1 VDHHGL
7 SGSDVG
13 IDSSGGS
20 CSDGESGV
28 GIISGSSTSSGSS
41 RLASSFPSST
51 FPLSSGGPSSTRGA
65 RSNSVL
71 TILAILTMLA
81 LSVSSMCVL
90 ARSNFLVRP
99 RSSLNALGNVV
110 QRSIATSNG
119 SVLTPADLKWQPP
132 VSHSAYDI
140 KEEKFVDE
148 FGVKA
153 TLYQHKKSGA
163 SYNEL
168 RFTPLLTNVSVFRC
182 RAYVC

>member
-13 IDSSGGS
+13 ISGS

-28 GIISGSSTSSGSS
+28 GIISGSGNSSGSS

-81 LSVSSMCVL
+81 LSVTATATNKPLTHSKSVT
-90 ARSNFLVRP
+90 
-99 RSSLNALGNVV
+99 
-110 QRSIATSNG
+110 QRFIHAC
-119 SVLTPADLKWQPP
+119 PC
-132 VSHSAYDI
+132 
-140 KEEKFVDE
+140 EK
-148 FGVKA
+148 
-153 TLYQHKKSGA
+153 
-163 SYNEL
+163 
-168 RFTPLLTNVSVFRC
+168 
-182 RAYVC
+182 